1 MKDTGKTD
9 IAAAIESVLFVHGE
23 PMAEK
28 KIADVLEISR
38 KEVADGLIELR
49 RLLDG
54 RGLALAEKDGEWQ
67 LTTHPNTAGA
77 VETLLKDQ
85 HAEEL
90 SRAALE
96 TMAIVAYK
104 GPLTRADIEYIR
116 GVNSSFS
123 LRTLLMRG
131 LVERVENEEDARSF
145 LYRPSFDFLKYL
157 GLARLEDLPDYEELK
172 SAASVP
178 PHPENHE

>member
-1 MKDTGKTD
+1 MTGKAKTD
-9 IAAAIESVLFVHGE
+9 IVSAIESILFVHGE

-28 KIADVLEISR
+28 KIADVLEVSR
-38 KEVADGLIELR
+38 EEIADGLAELR
-49 RLLDG
+49 RRLDG
-54 RGLALAEKDGEWQ
+54 RGLALVEKDGEWQ

-77 VETLLKDQ
+77 VEMLLKDQ

-123 LRTLLMRG
+123 LRALLMRG
-131 LVERVENEEDARSF
+131 LVERVENQEDARSF

-172 SAASVP
+172 SSASVP
-178 PHPENHE
+178 SPSEHHE